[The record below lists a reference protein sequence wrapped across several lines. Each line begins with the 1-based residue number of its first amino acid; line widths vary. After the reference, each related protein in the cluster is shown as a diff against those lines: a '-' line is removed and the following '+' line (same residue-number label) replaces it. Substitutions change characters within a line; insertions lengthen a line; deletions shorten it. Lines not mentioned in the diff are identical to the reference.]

1 MTDYS
6 KAIAELSPEKQEL
19 LELLL
24 LEESNEDD
32 SFPLSFAQQ
41 RLWFIDQL
49 EPNSFLYN
57 VSTTVRID
65 GPLNVPA
72 FQRSFNEIV
81 RRHETLRTTFR
92 LVDRQ
97 PVQVIAETAEVPI
110 GVVDLEA
117 LSTGEKDR
125 ESRRLLLADAQ
136 LPFDLSRGPLLRV
149 KLLRLSAEEHT
160 LLLCMHHIISDGW
173 SLGVLV
179 REVAA
184 LYRSFVEDE
193 PATLPELPIQYA
205 DFVLWQREC
214 LRGDA
219 LAEHLEYWGKQL
231 AGAPAVLELPADRPR
246 PAVNSHRG
254 AKQSLT
260 LPAELTA
267 ALKSVSE
274 REGVTLF
281 MTLLAAFQTL
291 LHRYSGQD
299 EIVVGTPIANRN
311 RAETEGL
318 IGFFVNTLVL
328 RTGFAGNPSFRELL
342 ERVRDVALGA
352 YAHQDL
358 PFEKLVEELQPD
370 RSLSHTPLFQVA
382 FVFQNAPMDRLELS
396 GLRLTPLGGDNGTAK
411 FDLTLFMEET
421 DRGLS
426 GGIEYNTDLFDAETI
441 QRLLG
446 HYQYLLE
453 GIVDNLDQTICELP
467 LLTPAE
473 QQQLLEWN
481 PTDVVY
487 PVSGSLQA
495 IFETQAALTPNAVA
509 LTFKNERLTYAEL
522 NQRANQLA
530 HYLRARG
537 VKTEARVGVMLE
549 RSLEMVVS
557 LLGILKAG
565 GAYLPLDSD
574 YPRERLAFML
584 GDAEVHCLLTETRLH
599 AELEDIPCEVI
610 CLDTEHDKIAQ
621 QSDRNPVSD
630 VSAGNLAYV
639 IYTSGST
646 GKPKGVTVT
655 HGNVMRLFAATDE
668 WFHFNERDVWTLF
681 HSYAFDFS
689 VWELWG
695 ALLYGGRLVIVPYL
709 VSRSPE
715 SFHRLLV
722 NEQVTVLNQTPSA
735 FRQLI
740 HAEETE
746 GNKSSDLSLRLVIFG
761 GEALEI
767 QSLKPW
773 FDRHG
778 EQKPLL
784 VNMYGITETTVHVTY
799 RPLSLADLHGGSVI
813 GESIPDLQVYVLD
826 AYLQPVP
833 VGVAGE
839 MYVGGD
845 GVARGYLRQPALT
858 ATRFV
863 PHPFSTKPGARLYRT
878 GDLARYLRDGDLEYL
893 GRIDHQVKIRGFRIE
908 LGEIEAVLLTHN
920 GVREAVVM
928 AREDSPGE
936 KRLVAYLIMDHEQPP
951 SIGDLRGFMKASLP
965 EYMIPSAFVVLDKLP
980 LTSNGKVDRR
990 ALPPPDRA
998 RPELERLYVA
1008 PTTFTEQVLVAVW
1021 AEALGIEQVGIHDNY
1036 FELGGDSIRSVGLLA
1051 LARERGLDFSL
1062 QQLFQHQTVYELA
1075 REIDAGSENENRGP
1089 DPVQDRAPFSL
1100 LSEEDRLKLP
1110 PGLEDAYPLTMMQA
1124 GMLFHAEYTP
1134 NSSVYHNVT
1143 SFCLR
1148 APFNEEALATAL
1160 RRLIARHAVLR
1171 TSFDLMNYSEPL
1183 QLVHLDIEVPLVV
1196 EDLRGLTT
1204 DQQPQALADS
1214 FEAEKNVKF
1223 DWRHAPLFRIRA
1235 ERRTDETF
1243 QLTLTEHH
1251 AILDGWSVAS
1261 LLSEMFTSYS
1271 ALVAGESELG
1281 GTRLMSS
1288 FRDFVELERSAVNS
1302 ESSRNYWAQL
1312 LRDSVVTT
1320 LPYLPESKTQTPKH
1334 ELRAL
1339 EVPISTAVSDG
1350 LKALAQS
1357 SGVPLKSV
1365 LLAAHLRVMK
1375 LLSGQDDVLTGVI
1388 SHGRPE
1394 GVDGERASGLFLN
1407 TLPFRQKLVGGTWA
1421 DLVRQ
1426 VFETEL
1432 EMLPHRRYPLAQI
1445 QNEHGHSLLET
1456 FFNFINFH
1464 VYDAVKN
1471 AGTAEVL
1478 ETRAFSDTNFAFA
1491 VEFSLDL
1498 HSSDVTLVISSGETS
1513 SLTGNQLKAIAGYY
1527 GNALQAMSAEPF
1539 GRYESLCLLNT
1550 GEREQI
1556 LTKWNQ
1562 TQADYPQADR
1572 LMHQWFEAQV
1582 ERTPNEVALVAA
1594 NQQLTYRELN
1604 LKANQ
1609 LAHHLRSLGVGPE
1622 KRVGIMLTRTPLMLT
1637 GLLAVLKA
1645 GGAYVPL
1652 DPNYPQER
1660 LSFMLADADVRVL
1673 LTEERVLLNMPGV
1686 PAELLVLDKE
1696 WPVHCSTK
1704 NPECLTHRENLAYVI
1719 YTSGSTGTSKGVAIT
1734 HRSASV
1740 FIAWSIDFFSSERLQ
1755 AVLASTSINF
1765 DLSVFELFVPLS
1777 VGGCVFLAENALQLP
1792 ALESASAV
1800 QLINTVPSAIAELVR
1815 QQALPDS
1822 IRVVNLAGEA
1832 LSRKLVQDIYA
1843 TGTVDQV
1850 INLYGPSED
1859 TTYTT
1864 YDVVS
1869 NAADEPVLIGRPLA
1883 NTQIYLLDAE
1893 MQPVPVGVAG
1903 ELYTSGDG
1911 LARGYLNRPALTAE
1925 RFVPN
1930 RFSSEPGGRLYRTG
1944 DLACYQADGRIE
1956 YLGRVDQQVKIRGFR
1971 IELGEI
1977 EAVLEK
1983 HSLVQECVLT
1993 VSEDESGDKRLVAY
2007 VVPHGPGTP
2016 AASELRGFLKEKL
2029 PDYMVPQLFVMLA
2042 EMPRTPNGKI
2052 DRKRLPAPEPVR
2064 VEMAG
2069 AFVAPRTQTE
2079 EMIAGILAE
2088 VLKVD
2093 RVGISDNFFDLG
2105 GHSLLATQVVS
2116 RIRAAIK
2123 IEIPLR
2129 VLFTAPTVAEFAKSI
2144 DEELRNQS
2152 GWQLPPIEPAP
2163 RTDAL
2168 PLSFAQERLW
2178 FLDQWAPGQ
2187 AAFNISEAVRLTGPL
2202 NVDALSR
2209 ALNEIVR
2216 RHESLRTRFVAVDGR
2231 AVQVIA
2237 HALSLRVPLID
2248 LEMLPETSRALEA
2261 LEMAR
2266 QEARRPFDL
2275 SEWPLL
2281 RVTLLRLG
2289 EEEHVA
2295 LFTMH
2300 HIISDAWSV
2309 GVFVKEVAAQYQA
2322 FIAGQ
2327 PSPLPD
2333 LQIQYADFAHWQR
2346 TQLQGEVLNA
2356 QLEYW
2361 RTHLAGAPA
2370 LLDLPIDHSRAAGK
2384 DSASSK
2390 LPLALT
2396 PQLSESLKTLSR
2408 QTGSTVFMTLLATFQ
2423 ILLHHHSGADDIVL
2437 GTDVANRNRVEVE
2450 NLIGFFI
2457 NQLVLRTDLSGNPSF
2472 AELLERVRETT
2483 FGAYAHQD
2491 TPFDRLVEA
2500 LKVERSLEYSPLFQV
2515 KLVYQNAPMPP
2526 LELADLTVEV
2536 LGIESGTTKVDLQLT
2551 MFEEKDGL
2559 KGWLEYNEHLFE
2571 ATTVS
2576 RLSSQFVML
2585 LNTIVAQPQLRLSDL
2600 DQVLKDAGKQFEAIA
2615 SKETSESRSQKF
2627 KTIRRK
2633 AISGASAQAAVHTQ
2647 SPAN

>member
-24 LEESNEDD
+24 LEEVNEDN

-57 VSTTVRID
+57 VSTTVRIE
-65 GPLNVPA
+65 GRLNVPA
-72 FQRSFNEIV
+72 FQRSFDEIV

-97 PVQVIAETAEVPI
+97 PVQVIADAAEVTI
-110 GVVDLEA
+110 DVVDLEA
-117 LSTGEKDR
+117 LSTGEKEQ
-125 ESRRLLLADAQ
+125 ESRRRLLAEAQ
-136 LPFDLSRGPLLRV
+136 LPFDLSRGPLFRV
-149 KLLRLSAEEHT
+149 KLARLSAEEHIF
-160 LLLCMHHIISDGW
+160 LLCMHHIISDGW

-184 LYRSFVEDE
+184 LYRSFLADE
-193 PATLPELPIQYA
+193 PSTLPELPIQYA
-205 DFVLWQREC
+205 DFVLWQREW
-214 LRGDA
+214 LQGDT
-219 LAEHLEYWGKQL
+219 LAEHLEYWKKQL

-246 PAVNSHRG
+246 PAVNTHRG

-260 LPAELTA
+260 LPAELSA
-267 ALKSVSE
+267 AIKSVSE
-274 REGVTLF
+274 HEGVTLF

-291 LHRYSGQD
+291 LHRYSSQD
-299 EIVVGTPIANRN
+299 EIVIGTPIANRN

-318 IGFFVNTLVL
+318 IGFFVNTLLL
-328 RTGFAGNPSFRELL
+328 RTDFAGNPSFRQLL
-342 ERVRDVALGA
+342 GRVRDVALGA

-358 PFEKLVEELQPD
+358 PFEKLVEELQPE
-370 RSLSHTPLFQVA
+370 RSLSHTPLFQTA
-382 FVFQNAPMDRLELS
+382 FVFQNAPIGRLELS

-411 FDLTLFMEET
+411 FDLTLVMEET
-421 DRGLS
+421 DRGLIGS
-426 GGIEYNTDLFDAETI
+426 IEYNTDLFDTETI
-441 QRLLG
+441 QRMLG
-446 HYQYLLE
+446 HYEYLLE
-453 GIVDNLDQTICELP
+453 GIVADPDRTVCELP
-467 LLTPAE
+467 LLTLPE
-473 QQQLLEWN
+473 QRQLLEWN
-481 PTDVVY
+481 PTDTVY
-487 PVSGSLQA
+487 PVGHSLHT

-509 LTFKNERLTYAEL
+509 LVFENERLTYGEL
-522 NQRANQLA
+522 NSRANQLA
-530 HYLRARG
+530 HHLRARG
-537 VKTEARVGVMLE
+537 VKAEARVGVMLE

-565 GAYLPLDSD
+565 GAYVPLDPD
-574 YPRERLAFML
+574 YPHERLAFML
-584 GDAEVHCLLTETRLH
+584 ADAEVHCLITETRLQSQL
-599 AELEDIPCEVI
+599 AMTPGVI
-610 CLDTEHDKIAQ
+610 CLDTERDEIAN
-621 QSDRNPVSD
+621 QSDSNPVSD

-646 GKPKGVTVT
+646 GKPKGVTVS

-668 WFHFNERDVWTLF
+668 WFHFDDRDVWTLF

-695 ALLYGGRLVIVPYL
+695 ALLYGGRLVVVPYL

-715 SFHRLLV
+715 AFHQLLV
-722 NEQVTVLNQTPSA
+722 KEQVTVLNQTPSA

-740 HAEETE
+740 HAEEIA
-746 GNKSSDLSLRLVIFG
+746 GAKPQDLALRLVIFG

-767 QSLKPW
+767 PSLRPW

-778 EQKPLL
+778 DQKPLL

-799 RPLSLADLHGGSVI
+799 RPLSFADLHGGSVI
-813 GESIPDLQVYVLD
+813 GGPIPDLQVYVLD
-826 AYLQPVP
+826 AYMQPVP
-833 VGVAGE
+833 VGVPGE

-863 PHPFSTKPGARLYRT
+863 PDPFSKKRGACLYRT
-878 GDLARYLRDGDLEYL
+878 GDLARYLRNGDLEYL

-936 KRLVAYLIMDHEQPP
+936 KRLAAYLVLDDEQST
-951 SIGDLRGFMKASLP
+951 SIGDLRGFLKERLP
-965 EYMIPSAFVVLDKLP
+965 DYMIPSVFVVLDRLP

-990 ALPPPDRA
+990 ALPAPDRT

-1008 PTTFTEQVLVAVW
+1008 PTTFSEKVLVDGW
-1021 AEALGIEQVGIHDNY
+1021 AEALGVEQVGIHDNY

-1062 QQLFQHQTVYELA
+1062 QQLFQYQTVYELA
-1075 REIDAGSENENRGP
+1075 REIDAGVEIDNPVP
-1089 DPVQDRAPFSL
+1089 DMIRQPFGL

-1110 PGLEDAYPLTMMQA
+1110 PDLEDAYPLTMMQA

-1134 NSSVYHNVT
+1134 DSSVYHNVT

-1148 APFNEEALATAL
+1148 SPFNEESLAKAL
-1160 RRLIARHAVLR
+1160 RRLMTRHPVLR

-1183 QLVHLDIEVPLVV
+1183 QLVHLDVELPLVV
-1196 EDLRGLTT
+1196 EDLRGLMPE
-1204 DQQPQALADS
+1204 QQQQALDDS
-1214 FEAEKNVKF
+1214 FAAEKNLKF
-1223 DWRHAPLFRIRA
+1223 DWRHAPLFRVRA

-1261 LLSEMFTSYS
+1261 LLSEMFSSYS
-1271 ALVAGESELG
+1271 ALLNGQSEPA

-1288 FRDFVELERSAVNS
+1288 FRDFVQLERSAVNS
-1302 ESSRNYWAQL
+1302 EASRNYWAQL

-1320 LPYLPESKTQTPKH
+1320 LPHLPEAQTQ
-1334 ELRAL
+1334 ELRAID
-1339 EVPISTAVSDG
+1339 VAISTHVSDG

-1365 LLAAHLRVMK
+1365 LLAAHLRVMR

-1394 GVDGERASGLFLN
+1394 GVDGERTAGLFLN
-1407 TLPFRQKLVGGTWA
+1407 TLPFRQNLSGGTWA

-1464 VYDAVKN
+1464 VYDEVKN
-1471 AGTAEVL
+1471 AGVAEVL
-1478 ETRAFSDTNFAFA
+1478 EARAFSDTNFAFA

-1513 SLTGNQLKAIAGYY
+1513 ALTGNQLKAIAGYY
-1527 GNALQAMSAEPF
+1527 GNALQAMSADPF
-1539 GRYESLCLLNT
+1539 GRYESLCLLNAA
-1550 GEREQI
+1550 EREQI
-1556 LTKWNQ
+1556 LNQWNE
-1562 TQADYPQADR
+1562 TAADFPEADR
-1572 LMHQWFEAQV
+1572 LLHQWFEAQA
-1582 ERTPNEVALVAA
+1582 ERTPNAVALVFADR
-1594 NQQLTYRELN
+1594 QLTYRELN

-1622 KRVGIMLTRTPLMLT
+1622 TRAGIMLTRSPLMLV

-1660 LSFMLADADVRVL
+1660 LAFMLADADVRVL
-1673 LTEERVLLNMPGV
+1673 LTEEHLLSSMPAVQAEVL
-1686 PAELLVLDKE
+1686 ALDKE

-1704 NPECLTHRENLAYVI
+1704 NPECVTNRENLAYVI
-1719 YTSGSTGTSKGVAIT
+1719 YTSGSTGMPKGVAIT

-1740 FIAWSIDFFSSERLQ
+1740 FIAWSIDFFTPKQLQ

-1765 DLSVFELFVPLS
+1765 DLSIFELFVPLS

-1792 ALESASAV
+1792 ALELASEV

-1815 QQALPDS
+1815 QQALPGS
-1822 IRVVNLAGEA
+1822 VRIVNLAGEA

-1843 TGTVDQV
+1843 TGAVDQV
-1850 INLYGPSED
+1850 INLYGPTED

-1864 YDVVS
+1864 YNVVS
-1869 NAADEPVLIGRPLA
+1869 NDADEPVLIGRPLA

-1893 MQPVPVGVAG
+1893 MQPVPAGVAG
-1903 ELYTSGDG
+1903 ELYTAGDG

-1925 RFVPN
+1925 KFVPN
-1930 RFSSEPGGRLYRTG
+1930 PFSSQPGARLYRTG
-1944 DLACYQADGRIE
+1944 DLARYQADGRIE
-1956 YLGRVDQQVKIRGFR
+1956 YLGRADQQVKVRGFR

-1983 HSLVQECVLT
+1983 HPLVQQCVLI
-1993 VSEDESGDKRLVAY
+1993 VSEDETGDKRLVAY
-2007 VVPHGPGTP
+2007 VLPHGPETP
-2016 AASELRGFLKEKL
+2016 AGSELRSFLKEKL
-2029 PDYMVPQLFVMLA
+2029 PDYMAPQLFVMLS

-2052 DRKRLPAPEPVR
+2052 DRKRLPAPGPAH
-2064 VEMAG
+2064 VEMDD
-2069 AFVAPRTQTE
+2069 AFIAPRTQTE

-2088 VLKVD
+2088 VLKID
-2093 RVGISDNFFDLG
+2093 RVGINDNFFDLG

-2123 IEIPLR
+2123 IEVPLR
-2129 VLFTAPTVAEFAKSI
+2129 VLFTVPTVAEFAKGI
-2144 DEELRNQS
+2144 DDELRNRS
-2152 GWQLPPIEPAP
+2152 GWQLPAIEPAP
-2163 RTDAL
+2163 GTDAL

-2202 NVDALSR
+2202 NVDALTR
-2209 ALNEIVR
+2209 ALNEMVR
-2216 RHESLRTRFVAVDGR
+2216 RHESLRTRFVAVEGR

-2237 HALSLRVPLID
+2237 PGLRLQVPLID
-2248 LEMLPETSRALEA
+2248 LQMLPEIARAAEA

-2266 QEARRPFDL
+2266 QEARQPFDL
-2275 SEWPLL
+2275 SQWPLL
-2281 RVTLLRLG
+2281 RVSLLCLG

-2300 HIISDAWSV
+2300 HIISDGWSV
-2309 GVFVKEVAAQYQA
+2309 GVFVKELAAEYEA
-2322 FIAGQ
+2322 FVTGQ
-2327 PSPLPD
+2327 PSPLP
-2333 LQIQYADFAHWQR
+2333 
-2346 TQLQGEVLNA
+2346 E
-2356 QLEYW
+2356 
-2361 RTHLAGAPA
+2361 
-2370 LLDLPIDHSRAAGK
+2370 
-2384 DSASSK
+2384 
-2390 LPLALT
+2390 
-2396 PQLSESLKTLSR
+2396 
-2408 QTGSTVFMTLLATFQ
+2408 
-2423 ILLHHHSGADDIVL
+2423 
-2437 GTDVANRNRVEVE
+2437 
-2450 NLIGFFI
+2450 
-2457 NQLVLRTDLSGNPSF
+2457 
-2472 AELLERVRETT
+2472 
-2483 FGAYAHQD
+2483 
-2491 TPFDRLVEA
+2491 
-2500 LKVERSLEYSPLFQV
+2500 
-2515 KLVYQNAPMPP
+2515 
-2526 LELADLTVEV
+2526 
-2536 LGIESGTTKVDLQLT
+2536 
-2551 MFEEKDGL
+2551 
-2559 KGWLEYNEHLFE
+2559 
-2571 ATTVS
+2571 
-2576 RLSSQFVML
+2576 
-2585 LNTIVAQPQLRLSDL
+2585 
-2600 DQVLKDAGKQFEAIA
+2600 
-2615 SKETSESRSQKF
+2615 
-2627 KTIRRK
+2627 
-2633 AISGASAQAAVHTQ
+2633 
-2647 SPAN
+2647 